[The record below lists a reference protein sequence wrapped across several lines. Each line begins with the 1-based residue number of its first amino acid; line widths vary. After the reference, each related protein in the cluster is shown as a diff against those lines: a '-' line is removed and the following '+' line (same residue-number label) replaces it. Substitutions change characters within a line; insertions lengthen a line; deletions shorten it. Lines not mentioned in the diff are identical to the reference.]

1 MTKILVLP
9 MTQMTIKIPAQESDS
24 YLIKI
29 APNLIDNPS
38 TWLPVDWKNKQIVII
53 TDDNVQDIYGRT
65 IITQL
70 QPANPILLSFR
81 AGETSKNQQTKTYLE
96 EQMLQHHCNRNT
108 LILAL
113 GGGVVGDIAGFTAAT
128 YMRGVPYIQI
138 PTTLLAMVDSS
149 VGGKTGINTSQG
161 KNLIGA
167 FWQPAAVIIDTHC
180 LNTLTQ
186 IQITNGLIEA
196 LKMFMTHDKDSL
208 YFTYQNIDQIL
219 AKDIS
224 LLSSVIER
232 ALNIKARIVMEDE
245 EEQHERMTLN
255 FGHTIGHALEK
266 LTHYT
271 MLHGYAVALGILVEA
286 KISQFLSILSN
297 KDYQTIQ
304 LLFSKLNISVDKLKE
319 FNPQEIIDATKS
331 DKKNQSGEVKYIL
344 LNSIG
349 SVYSKDQQFAL
360 SVNDEVVLKVLDIL
374 KM

>member
-1 MTKILVLP
+1 
-9 MTQMTIKIPAQESDS
+9 MTQITIKIPAQLN
-24 YLIKI
+24 YGYQIKI
-29 APNLIDNPS
+29 APNLLDNPS
-38 TWLPVDWKNKQIVII
+38 TWLPVDWQKKQLVII
-53 TDDNVQDIYGRT
+53 TDDNVQDLYGKT
-65 IITQL
+65 IVRHL
-70 QPANPILLSFR
+70 QPINPILLSFR

-113 GGGVVGDIAGFTAAT
+113 GGGVVGDMAGFTAAT

-167 FWQPAAVIIDTHC
+167 FWQPTAVIIDTQC
-180 LNTLTQ
+180 LNTLSQ

-196 LKMFMTHDKDSL
+196 LKMFMTHDKDSF
-208 YFTYQNIDQIL
+208 YFAYQNIDQIL
-219 AKDIS
+219 AKDIL
-224 LLSSVIER
+224 LLSSMIEK

-245 EEQHERMTLN
+245 KEQHERMTLN

-286 KISQFLSILSN
+286 KISQFLGILSN
-297 KDYQTIQ
+297 EDYQTIQ
-304 LLFSKLNISVDKLKE
+304 SLFSKINISIDELKE
-319 FNPQEIIDATKS
+319 FNSQEIIDATKS
-331 DKKNQSGEVKYIL
+331 DKKNLAYQTKYVL
-344 LNSIG
+344 LKSIG
-349 SVYSKDQQFAL
+349 SVYQKDKQF
-360 SVNDEVVLKVLDIL
+360 VWPIDDQTVLAIL
-374 KM
+374 KEIRHDR